1 MPPIEVLAK
10 MAYGSGTR
18 NQAIIALQ
26 EVLWHK
32 YGIDPFT
39 SLDIFVHAPYK
50 GVHSVEAQLHVIN
63 KLESVFANNPTKA
76 KVLVELRALGRWAAN
91 GGLNNGG

>member
-1 MPPIEVLAK
+1 MVIYYVETTIPSFYHEVRTEPEMVARK
-10 MAYGSGTR
+10 DWTR
-18 NQAIIALQ
+18 RWFDA
-26 EVLWHK
+26 VVH
-32 YGIDPFT
+32 
-39 SLDIFVHAPYK
+39 IFVHAPYK